1 MVSCLPSFPPF
12 NLHTP
17 WSDSDIWLSYD
28 QQDVR
33 DKHLW
38 AQERIPP
45 RVNNGLI
52 TWPIRGN
59 QKTPWNAHNRPRCH
73 SNSMKRERKQ
83 GQYFLRTCGHS
94 VNNVLLLTSFPSHG
108 WNTLWDE
115 GYFFSAKRNI
125 SHISETCSGRTLQ
138 KVPGG
143 SEKKS
148 EQPGRSS
155 HCRVDRLHTIERTD
169 SCLLMVDWPKYMS
182 SWKDFK
188 WNCSVF
194 FESFSNLE

>member
-73 SNSMKRERKQ
+73 SNSMKRERKR
-83 GQYFLRTCGHS
+83 GQCFLRTCGYS
-94 VNNVLLLTSFPSHG
+94 VNNFLLLTSFPSRR
-108 WNTLWDE
+108 WNTLRDE
-115 GYFFSAKRNI
+115 GYFPQQKGTYLIFHLRPVAEEHCRRYLVAARKRQNNL
-125 SHISETCSGRTLQ
+125 EEPDYRAWTLQ
-138 KVPGG
+138 EAVTVE
-143 SEKKS
+143 SID
-148 EQPGRSS
+148 
-155 HCRVDRLHTIERTD
+155 CI
-169 SCLLMVDWPKYMS
+169 LLKELTAAFW
-182 SWKDFK
+182 W
-188 WNCSVF
+188 
-194 FESFSNLE
+194 